1 MAKEISVDSES
12 WNLAEHFLQ
21 DEPIKDE
28 DRKRITDMLAQEI
41 QQCVEDFCSL
51 TLPHLGVLK

>member
-1 MAKEISVDSES
+1 MTREILVDSKS
-12 WNLAEHFLQ
+12 WDLAEHFLQ
-21 DEPIKDE
+21 DEQIKDE
-28 DRKRITDMLAQEI
+28 DRKRITDILAQEI